1 MTLSLLNFLSGS
13 GCEAPDVVTCRCCH
27 VQLWSWRE
35 ALAPR
40 SWPRRPRTGLSPL
53 WPPARDQSL
62 GTEPSCALPVQTA
75 PGRCVPGGG
84 PAGSRGNSSARPTP
98 WLTFRAARASSR
110 RGLTFALQWSVL
122 TSALL
127 AAQPRARV
135 AARGPPPLRG
145 SGAPSTQGRAWC
157 CGRPEP
163 CRSWTSDHAARP
175 DQGLCSRSP
184 DGAWSWG
191 HHPGAIVLG

>member
-27 VQLWSWRE
+27 VQPWWWRE

-40 SWPRRPRTGLSPL
+40 SWPRRPWTGLSPL

-62 GTEPSCALPVQTA
+62 GTEPSCVLPVQTA
-75 PGRCVPGGG
+75 RGQCVPGGG

-122 TSALL
+122 TSFWLLSREPASRPEARHPSGAL
-127 AAQPRARV
+127 
-135 AARGPPPLRG
+135 GPPPRRDG
-145 SGAPSTQGRAWC
+145 PGAVGAQSPADPGPQTTPPAPTKAS
-157 CGRPEP
+157 
-163 CRSWTSDHAARP
+163 AA
-175 DQGLCSRSP
+175 GLP
-184 DGAWSWG
+184 TG
-191 HHPGAIVLG
+191 HGPGAIVLG